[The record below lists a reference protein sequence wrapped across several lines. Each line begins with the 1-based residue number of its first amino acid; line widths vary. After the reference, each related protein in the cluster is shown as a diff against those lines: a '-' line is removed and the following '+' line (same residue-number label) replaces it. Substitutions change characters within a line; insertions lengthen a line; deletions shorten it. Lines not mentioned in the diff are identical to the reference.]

1 MIFIVSDAHFGSDEE
16 EKARREKFFQF
27 LEMVRE
33 RGERLILLGDI
44 FDFWFEYRH
53 HVNRH
58 YLDILF
64 HLKMTARHVETI
76 YVAGNHDLWIDG
88 ILEDMGIRTYRNS
101 FAMGNVLFAHGDN
114 LKVGFK
120 TRDLLLNPVLV
131 RLFYMIHPDWG
142 YAIARAV
149 STTSRRRNEEV
160 DTIPEWM
167 WKFVLSRVEQKNIV
181 VGHLHVPMVE
191 EREGKRIVCIGE
203 WMRSYNYG
211 VIEEH
216 ILSVKNM
223 DGSVILSISLH

>member
-1 MIFIVSDAHFGSDEE
+1 MIFIVSDAHFGSDGE

-53 HVNRH
+53 YVNRH

-101 FAMGNVLFAHGDN
+101 FAMSNVLFAHGDN

-223 DGSVILSISLH
+223 DGSVILSVSLH

>member
-1 MIFIVSDAHFGSDEE
+1 MIFIVSDAHFGSDGE

-53 HVNRH
+53 YVNRH

-167 WKFVLSRVEQKNIV
+167 WKFVLSRVKQKNIV

-223 DGSVILSISLH
+223 DGSVILSVSLH